1 MPDGYYDYYSENYPY
16 NVVPQVKRPTPVGN
30 LPDLACPPDFS
41 SQFIIIDNNK
51 LSVIK
56 GYDTKTTL
64 DLSEFFVPI
73 NESYQIYE
81 FVLKYDGDFTKYVT
95 LNYANISSSTDIK
108 FIMLLPQYL
117 STEIKDQNNWY
128 LHYRFLDDPAWTNTG
143 INNDGIITANSSED
157 ETTWRHL
164 GKILMI
170 DSSKYRMIK
179 PILLQNRLGED
190 ITIKIMIAF

>member
-1 MPDGYYDYYSENYPY
+1 
-16 NVVPQVKRPTPVGN
+16 
-30 LPDLACPPDFS
+30 
-41 SQFIIIDNNK
+41 
-51 LSVIK
+51 
-56 GYDTKTTL
+56 
-64 DLSEFFVPI
+64 
-73 NESYQIYE
+73 
-81 FVLKYDGDFTKYVT
+81 
-95 LNYANISSSTDIK
+95 
-108 FIMLLPQYL
+108 MLLPQYL